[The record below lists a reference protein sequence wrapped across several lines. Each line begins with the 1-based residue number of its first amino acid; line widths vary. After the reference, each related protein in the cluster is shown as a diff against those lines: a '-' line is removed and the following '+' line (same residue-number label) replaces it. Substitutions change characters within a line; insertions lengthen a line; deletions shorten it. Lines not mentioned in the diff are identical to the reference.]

1 MAPVPK
7 TKFITPSREVI
18 PGLFLNFALMALA
31 LLAFAGCQPAGS
43 ASTASKKPTP
53 PAKVEGAPKETD
65 LATVTLTSEAETHL
79 GVVTTAVVRKP
90 VPRTSTYAGEVT
102 IPPGQLTAVTSPFVG
117 TIKAPPGASVPVPGV
132 SVKAGQ
138 PVFVLV
144 PILSP
149 ESQATM
155 APLLTDAQEQVKQST
170 KQLNISK
177 VNLER
182 ADNLVKS
189 HSASEA
195 ALIDAKAQYD
205 LAQTNLRAAEA
216 RRDSLTKVMSDAQS
230 GALTVKI
237 ESPASGDL
245 LNVHAQIGQKVA
257 AGAAL
262 FEVAGFD
269 PIWVKVPVY
278 VGEISKLSTDRPAS
292 IGGLADAPGASGERT
307 AKLAA
312 APPSGDPLAATV
324 NVFYEVGNADH
335 GLRPGER
342 VSVTLPLRGDDE
354 SLVVP
359 HSAIVRDYHGG
370 EWVYEKIKPNVYVR
384 RRVMVDRVVGDL
396 AVLVSGPKAG
406 AEVVSV
412 GAVEIF
418 GAEFGGK

>member
-1 MAPVPK
+1 M
-7 TKFITPSREVI
+7 
-18 PGLFLNFALMALA
+18 
-31 LLAFAGCQPAGS
+31 
-43 ASTASKKPTP
+43 
-53 PAKVEGAPKETD
+53 
-65 LATVTLTSEAETHL
+65 TLTPEAETHL
-79 GVVTTAVVRKP
+79 GVTVSAVVRKP
-90 VPRTSTYAGEVT
+90 VPRTSTYAGEITV
-102 IPPGQLTAVTSPFVG
+102 PPGRLTAVTSPFVG
-117 TIKAPPGASVPVPGV
+117 TLKAPAGASVPVPGV
-132 SVKAGQ
+132 SVKTGQ

-155 APLLTDAQEQVKQST
+155 APLLIESQGQVKQT
-170 KQLNISK
+170 TEQLHIAKLS
-177 VNLER
+177 LDR
-182 ADNLVKS
+182 AENLVKTR
-189 HSASEA
+189 SASEA
-195 ALIDAKAQYD
+195 ALIDARAQYD

-216 RRDSLTKVMSDAQS
+216 RRDSLAQVMSDTQAGVLS
-230 GALTVKI
+230 VPI
-237 ESPASGDL
+237 ESPASGVL

-278 VGEISKLSTDRPAS
+278 VGEISKLAPDRPAT
-292 IGGLADAPGASGERT
+292 IGGLADAPGAPGERT

-324 NVFYEVGNADH
+324 NVFYQVDNADH
-335 GLRPGER
+335 RLRPGER

-354 SLVVP
+354 SLTVP
-359 HSAIVRDYHGG
+359 HSAIIRDYHGG
-370 EWVYEKIKPNVYVR
+370 EWVYEKVKPHTYAR

-396 AVLVSGPKAG
+396 GVLVSGPKAE
-406 AEVVSV
+406 AEVVNV